1 MAQKTFKSNRRMR
14 CLRGSAT
21 LNEVKAGKVILGP
34 EPGRTITVHDGWL
47 RAIGGAAATA
57 TSVDISDTAD
67 TPVVV
72 FKMAVGGLTQNN
84 VARIGLAT
92 HYSATTIGSPLTP
105 GKGLRIDDAGGVL
118 AGPTSIDYCIFYTV
132 ES

>member
-1 MAQKTFKSNRRMR
+1 MAQATFKSQRRMR
-14 CLRGSAT
+14 CLRGAAT
-21 LNEVKAGKVILGP
+21 LAEVKAGKVILRG
-34 EPGRTITVHDGWL
+34 EPGRTITVHDAWL
-47 RAIGGAAATA
+47 RSIGGNAATA

-67 TPVVV
+67 TPVIC
-72 FKMAVGGLTQNN
+72 FAMAVGGLAEDV

-92 HYSATTIGSPLTP
+92 HYTGTTVGTPLTP

-118 AGPTSIDYCIFYTV
+118 AGPTTVDYAIFYTV